1 MSRTYTLHPTAM
13 YGGRGPR
20 NMYLSGFSAWSG
32 KRIGWFKDG
41 STDYAGAVSFYF
53 DFSPVMGHTRESIK
67 LTLTCSNTF
76 AYAVPVLYNPKSTD
90 STTDWTVPDYATVEC
105 EKHGTIPT
113 LDLTPWG
120 LPDHDAYVVGGYY
133 RTYSYV
139 DVTDAV
145 LTVVTAETTK
155 KVTYNGNGGSSIGV
169 ETLLWGETVW
179 DGYLTTTVPT
189 RTGYQF
195 TGWNTQANGTGTS
208 YASGA
213 YISVTADTVLYAQW
227 TPLYSI
233 LNSASNANITEA
245 TTVQWTNRGSFT
257 TKLKFVFGSVNSGEI
272 TVTGTSYNYTLPSSW
287 YNQIPNSTSGTATV
301 YLYTYVGSTL
311 IGTSSRTFTAYVKST
326 VVPSINNPTATGVNL
341 KWSLYLQKYSSVKI
355 SVTGGAAGTGAT
367 IKSYSITG
375 PGLSYSVNTTA
386 TSANATSAV
395 LATSGT
401 ATYTVTITD
410 SRGRTAQKTVSITV
424 TAYAEPAI
432 YSVTGVRCNSDGT
445 VNQTTGTSIK
455 ATSVFTWTAVGQNSL
470 TRTLSYKKHTASS
483 YTEAQTGIS
492 SDISYVIAVGL
503 AEISSSYDVKVEIS
517 DSLGNSA
524 SYVTIVPPVAGI
536 AFGLKNDRA
545 RFGGPVEK
553 PGLQVDWNAEFNG
566 VLDVTP
572 RRCYATLP
580 QRGWYRV
587 FNVTSGLGRAGSA
600 FSIVLHIGRSFSNN
614 NNELHTVTLLANY
627 YNQEFSSEVSKSNTL
642 GITKV
647 RYTADGSNNGHIDI
661 YYDLTAENN
670 VYVDFD
676 VHCRPEY
683 LYLIRYNAVTPT
695 AVATSP
701 SGETVLTEYT
711 FAANTMQQ
719 SVTIPSSQ
727 FSSGNGTIWGSESN
741 IKLVWDNKKVVM
753 TGFIFIQ
760 NPAAGVLYVNFPTPT
775 GFPYD
780 KFNGNWVIVGQ
791 TYRRAGSYM
800 QPGDFAYG
808 VVNSSVIRIAERNVF
823 ASHQATDYAMIT
835 IPTATYYFD

>member
-53 DFSPVMGHTRESIK
+53 DFAPVMGKTRESIK

-76 AYAVPVLYNPKSTD
+76 AYAVPVLYNPKASAT
-90 STTDWTVPDYATVEC
+90 TTDWTVNDYATVQC

-120 LPDHDAYVVGGYY
+120 LPEHDAYVIGGYY

-155 KVTYNGNGGSSIGV
+155 AITYNANGGTGAPSA
-169 ETLLWGETVW
+169 TTLWGETEW
-179 DGYLTTTVPT
+179 DGYLSTTVPT

-326 VVPSINNPTATGVNL
+326 VVPSISNPTATGVNL
-341 KWSLYLQKYSSVKI
+341 KWNLYLQKFSSVTI
-355 SVTGGAAGTGAT
+355 GVTGGAAGTGAT

-375 PGLSYSVNTTA
+375 PGLNYSVNTTA
-386 TSANATSAV
+386 ASASATSAV
-395 LATSGT
+395 LTTSGT

-410 SRGRTAQKTVSITV
+410 SRNRTAQKTVSITV

-432 YSVTGVRCNSDGT
+432 SSVTGVRCNSDGT

-483 YTEAQTGIS
+483 YTTASTGINS
-492 SDISYVIAVGL
+492 GISYVIADGL

-524 SYVTIVPPVAGI
+524 SYVAVVPPVVGI

-553 PGLQVDWNAEFNG
+553 AGLQVDWNAEFNG
-566 VLDVTP
+566 VLDVTQ
-572 RRCYATLP
+572 RRCEASVS
-580 QRGWYRV
+580 QAGWYRV
-587 FNVTSGLGRAGSA
+587 FDYNAANEARVSGDIAFLIDVTILEWARQSHKITLYGLLGALKFGD
-600 FSIVLHIGRSFSNN
+600 
-614 NNELHTVTLLANY
+614 
-627 YNQEFSSEVSKSNTL
+627 EVSVTETSYVDK
-642 GITKV
+642 I
-647 RYTADGSNNGHIDI
+647 RYVKNGNHGYIDI
-661 YYDLTAENN
+661 HYTGSVSRYIACYYDVKC
-670 VYVDFD
+670 VYVDNLNRFSATTITQVAD
-676 VHCRPEY
+676 SPRGETELAMY
-683 LYLIRYNAVTPT
+683 TFSDN
-695 AVATSP
+695 ATS
-701 SGETVLTEYT
+701 GMIVDER
-711 FAANTMQQ
+711 
-719 SVTIPSSQ
+719 SVTTDASGYYMFPAPYTRDAYMILSIVPLLSSDTYAISTGSSTTSSQ
-727 FSSGNGTIWGSESN
+727 WIRVFNANGTAYSGN
-741 IKLVWDNKKVVM
+741 
-753 TGFIFIQ
+753 
-760 NPAAGVLYVNFPTPT
+760 
-775 GFPYD
+775 
-780 KFNGNWVIVGQ
+780 
-791 TYRRAGSYM
+791 
-800 QPGDFAYG
+800 
-808 VVNSSVIRIAERNVF
+808 
-823 ASHQATDYAMIT
+823 IT
-835 IPTATYYFD
+835 LRTAFLRL

>member
-76 AYAVPVLYNPKSTD
+76 AYAVPVLYNPKASAT
-90 STTDWTVPDYATVEC
+90 TTDWTVNDYATVDC
-105 EKHGTIPT
+105 ERHGTIPT

-120 LPDHDAYVVGGYY
+120 LPEHDAYVIGGYY

-155 KVTYNGNGGSSIGV
+155 SITYNANGGTGAPSA
-169 ETLLWGETVW
+169 TTLWGETVW
-179 DGYLTTTVPT
+179 DGYLSTTVPT

-227 TPLYSI
+227 TALSSV
-233 LNSASNANITEA
+233 LTSASNANITET
-245 TTVQWTNRGSFT
+245 TTVTWTNYGSFT
-257 TKLKFVFGSVNSGEI
+257 NKLRFIFGSADSGEF
-272 TVTGTSYNYTLPSSW
+272 TVTGTTYQHTLPSSW

-311 IGTSSRTFTAYVKST
+311 IGTSSRTFTAYVKSD
-326 VVPSINNPTATGVNL
+326 VVPSCNPIAYSVVDPKWNL
-341 KWSLYLQKYSSVKI
+341 ILQKYSSVHLTM
-355 SVTGGAAGTGAT
+355 SGGAAGTGAT
-367 IKSYSITG
+367 IKSYSIIG
-375 PGLSYSVNTTA
+375 PGLNYSVNTNA
-386 TSANATSAV
+386 TSASATSAV
-395 LATSGT
+395 LTTAGT
-401 ATYTVTITD
+401 ATYTATITD
-410 SRGRTAQKTVSITV
+410 SRNRTTQKTLSLTV

-432 YSVTGVRCNSDGT
+432 SSVTGVRCNSDGT

-455 ATSVFTWTAVGQNSL
+455 AYSDFTWTAVGQNSL

-483 YTEAQTGIS
+483 YTTAQTGIS
-492 SDISYVIAVGL
+492 SRTSYVIAVGL

-524 SYVTIVPPVAGI
+524 SYVAVVPPVVGI

-553 PGLQVDWNAEFNG
+553 AGLQVDWNAEFNG
-566 VLDVTP
+566 VLDVTQ
-572 RRCYATLP
+572 RRCYATLSSANKWFRAIKIEG
-580 QRGWYRV
+580 QNFAEGGSGFELDIVIAREYWQSANEIHSIKFQAVSSNFRFIDEHSTSKYLYIDEIRFV
-587 FNVTSGLGRAGSA
+587 RESKNVGY
-600 FSIVLHIGRSFSNN
+600 IDIH
-614 NNELHTVTLLANY
+614 
-627 YNQEFSSEVSKSNTL
+627 YNTSSEN
-642 GITKV
+642 
-647 RYTADGSNNGHIDI
+647 A
-661 YYDLTAENN
+661 
-670 VYVDFD
+670 VYVGFTA
-676 VHCRPEY
+676 
-683 LYLIRYNAVTPT
+683 YNYWQENFTESDLSET
-695 AVATSP
+695 ATSP
-701 SGETVLTEYT
+701 VVGSVVTEYVFT
-711 FAANTMQQ
+711 SNTDKPIDFSPAVGTADFGGCWFSLCEDMVTV
-719 SVTIPSSQ
+719 SVGLT
-727 FSSGNGTIWGSESN
+727 GLTNGTPHTIYTLPSHLWPKDQACAVGS
-741 IKLVWDNKKVVM
+741 
-753 TGFIFIQ
+753 G
-760 NPAAGVLYVNFPTPT
+760 
-775 GFPYD
+775 
-780 KFNGNWVIVGQ
+780 
-791 TYRRAGSYM
+791 
-800 QPGDFAYG
+800 
-808 VVNSSVIRIAERNVF
+808 
-823 ASHQATDYAMIT
+823 
-835 IPTATYYFD
+835 ATYTTYPGLFVRSDGKIQVYVPSGGIISAVVTYMRKR

>member
-53 DFSPVMGHTRESIK
+53 NFAPVMGKTRESIK

-76 AYAVPVLYNPKSTD
+76 AYAVPVLYNPKASAT
-90 STTDWTVPDYATVEC
+90 TTDWTVNDYATVQC

-120 LPDHDAYVVGGYY
+120 LPDHDAYVIGGYY

-155 KVTYNGNGGSSIGV
+155 KVTYNGNGGSNIGV

-195 TGWNTQANGTGTS
+195 TGWNTQSNGTGTS

-233 LNSASNANITEA
+233 LSSASNANITEA

-311 IGTSSRTFTAYVKST
+311 IGTSSRTFTAYVKSD
-326 VVPSINNPTATGVNL
+326 VVPSCNPIAYRVVDSKWNL
-341 KWSLYLQKYSSVKI
+341 ILQKYSSVTLFM
-355 SVTGGAAGTGAT
+355 SGGAAGTGAT
-367 IKSYSITG
+367 IKSYSIIG
-375 PGLSYSVNTTA
+375 PGLNYSVNTNA
-386 TSANATSAV
+386 TSASATSAV
-395 LATSGT
+395 LTTAGT
-401 ATYTVTITD
+401 ATYTATITD
-410 SRGRTAQKTVSITV
+410 SRNRTTQKTLSLTV
-424 TAYAEPAI
+424 TAYAEPSI
-432 YSVTGVRCNSDGT
+432 SYVTGVRCNSDGT

-455 ATSVFTWTAVGQNSL
+455 ATSGFTWTAVGQNTL
-470 TRTLSYKKHTASS
+470 TRALSYKKHTASS
-483 YTEAQTGIS
+483 YTTAQTGINS
-492 SDISYVIAVGL
+492 GTSYVIAVGL

-524 SYVTIVPPVAGI
+524 SYVTVVPPIVGI

-553 PGLQVDWNAEFNG
+553 AGFQVDWNAEFNG

-572 RRCYATLP
+572 RRCEATLSEA
-580 QRGWYRV
+580 GWHRAIVY
-587 FNVTSGLGRAGSA
+587 NAYDTTSAQGASGEIVTIKIVYTSMVSA
-600 FSIVLHIGRSFSNN
+600 QHEISLWMSYGKIAFL
-614 NNELHTVTLLANY
+614 NETSHGTTNLVD
-627 YNQEFSSEVSKSNTL
+627 K
-642 GITKV
+642 I
-647 RYTADGSNNGHIDI
+647 RYTYAGAVG
-661 YYDLTAENN
+661 
-670 VYVDFD
+670 YVDIHTTSLSS
-676 VHCRPEY
+676 VT
-683 LYLIRYNAVTPT
+683 YNVSFE
-695 AVATSP
+695 VASRTYAQGRWVAGTLTSVADSP
-701 SGETVLTEYT
+701 GGETVLPEYEYT
-711 FAANTMQQ
+711 FSANTDADTSFTAMGKTWYFRKRNGVVYIDAPDSMTPTTSGSNSIGTLPSEFRPAYVTRLVAANAEGAYKVLLINTDG
-719 SVTIPSSQ
+719 SVSAFCYT
-727 FSSGNGTIWGSESN
+727 T
-741 IKLVWDNKKVVM
+741 
-753 TGFIFIQ
+753 
-760 NPAAGVLYVNFPTPT
+760 
-775 GFPYD
+775 
-780 KFNGNWVIVGQ
+780 VGQ
-791 TYRRAGSYM
+791 ATPYSITGSYL
-800 QPGDFAYG
+800 
-808 VVNSSVIRIAERNVF
+808 
-823 ASHQATDYAMIT
+823 T
-835 IPTATYYFD
+835 I

>member
-13 YGGRGPR
+13 YGGRGSR
-20 NMYLSGFSAWSG
+20 NMYLSGFSSWSG

-41 STDYAGAVSFYF
+41 GTDYAGAVSFYF

-76 AYAVPVLYNPKSTD
+76 AYAVPVLYNPKASAT
-90 STTDWTVPDYATVEC
+90 TTDWTVNDYATVQC

-120 LPDHDAYVVGGYY
+120 LPEHDAYVIGGYY

-155 KVTYNGNGGSSIGV
+155 KVTYNGNGGSNIGV

-179 DGYLTTTVPT
+179 DGYLTTTVPA
-189 RTGYQF
+189 RTGYEF

-213 YISVTADTVLYAQW
+213 YISVTDDTVLYAQW

-257 TKLKFVFGSVNSGEI
+257 TKLKFVVGSVNSGEI

-311 IGTSSRTFTAYVKST
+311 IGTSSRTFTAYVKSS
-326 VVPSINNPTATGVNL
+326 VVPSCNPIGYSVVDS
-341 KWSLYLQKYSSVKI
+341 KWGLILQKYSSVTLFM
-355 SVTGGAAGTGAT
+355 SGGAAGTGAT
-367 IKSYSITG
+367 IKSYSIIG
-375 PGLSYSVNTTA
+375 PGLNYSVNTNA
-386 TSANATSAV
+386 TSASATSAV
-395 LATSGT
+395 LTTAGT
-401 ATYTVTITD
+401 ATYTATITD
-410 SRGRTAQKTVSITV
+410 SRNRTTQKTLSLTV

-432 YSVTGVRCNSDGT
+432 SYMTGVRCNSDGT

-455 ATSVFTWTAVGQNSL
+455 ATSGFTWTAVGQNSL

-483 YTEAQTGIS
+483 YTTAQTGINP
-492 SDISYVIAVGL
+492 DISYVIAVGL
-503 AEISSSYDVKVEIS
+503 AEIASSYDVKVEIS

-524 SYVTIVPPVAGI
+524 SFVGVVPPVVGI

-553 PGLQVDWNAEFNG
+553 AGLQVDWNAEFNG

-572 RRCYATLP
+572 RRCYANLSSP
-580 QRGWYRV
+580 GWYRV
-587 FNVTSGLGRAGSA
+587 MDVAGSNA
-600 FSIVLHIGRSFSNN
+600 SVSKFSVATIVDINIGTEFWANN
-614 NNELHTVTLLANY
+614 NGTHKISLHGV
-627 YNQEFSSEVSKSNTL
+627 YNNPAFVGEESKSNDML
-642 GITKV
+642 VSKI
-647 RYTADGSNNGHIDI
+647 RYTYDSSGNGHIDI
-661 YYDLTAENN
+661 YYTGTSGNPVWCTFAVHMPYSCQHLFVSNN
-670 VYVDFD
+670 F
-676 VHCRPEY
+676 
-683 LYLIRYNAVTPT
+683 T
-695 AVATSP
+695 AVAPSP
-701 SGETVLTEYT
+701 SGETVLTTYEFT
-711 FAANTMQQ
+711 TNGIRTVTLTPAHS
-719 SVTIPSSQ
+719 SVTINGQ
-727 FSSGNGTIWGSESN
+727 KVARSGNVVSLWVDFSLSEAISGYDYLIN
-741 IKLVWDNKKVVM
+741 
-753 TGFIFIQ
+753 
-760 NPAAGVLYVNFPTPT
+760 TPT
-775 GFPYD
+775 FATSVNALVYDSENVVQTNVRLYADEWNSGLRCYGEFPAGRYVA
-780 KFNGNWVIVGQ
+780 FI
-791 TYRRAGSYM
+791 TY
-800 QPGDFAYG
+800 
-808 VVNSSVIRIAERNVF
+808 IT
-823 ASHQATDYAMIT
+823 TDV
-835 IPTATYYFD
+835 

>member
-20 NMYLSGFSAWSG
+20 NMYLSGFSTWSG

-76 AYAVPVLYNPKSTD
+76 AYAVPVLYNPKASD
-90 STTDWTVPDYATVEC
+90 TTTEWTVNDYATVDC

-120 LPDHDAYVVGGYY
+120 LPEHDAYVIGGYY

-139 DVTDAV
+139 DVTDAI

-155 KVTYNGNGGSSIGV
+155 KVTYNGNGGSDIGV
-169 ETLLWGETVW
+169 ETRLWGETVW

-189 RTGYQF
+189 RTGYEF

-233 LNSASNANITEA
+233 INSASAANITET
-245 TTVQWTNRGSFT
+245 TTVIWTNRGSFT
-257 TKLKFVFGSVNSGEI
+257 TKLRFVFGSVDSGEI
-272 TVTGTSYNYTLPSSW
+272 TVTGTSYQYTLPSSW
-287 YNQIPNSTSGTATV
+287 YNQIPNATSGKATA

-311 IGTSSRTFTAYVKST
+311 IGTSSNIFTVYVKSS

-341 KWSLYLQKYSSVKI
+341 KWGLYLQKYSSVTI
-355 SVTGGAAGTGAT
+355 SVTGGVAGTGAS

-375 PGLSYSVNTTA
+375 PGINYSTQTTG
-386 TSANATSAV
+386 TSASASSSLFTV
-395 LATSGT
+395 AGT
-401 ATYTVTITD
+401 KTYTVTITD
-410 SRGRTAQKTVSITV
+410 TRNRTAQKTVSVSV
-424 TAYAEPAI
+424 TAYSEPSI
-432 YSVTGVRCNSDGT
+432 TSVVGLRCDSDGT

-455 ATSVFTWTAVGQNSL
+455 ATSVFTWTAVGQNTL

-483 YTEAQTGIS
+483 YTTAQTGITS
-492 SDISYVIAVGL
+492 GTSYVIAVGL
-503 AEISSSYDVKVEIS
+503 AEISSSYDVNVDIS

-524 SYVTIVPPVAGI
+524 SYVVVVPPVVGI

-553 PGLQVDWNAEFNG
+553 AGLQVDWNAEFNG

-572 RRCYATLP
+572 LRGIATLSNS
-580 QRGWYRV
+580 RWYRLTSCSLSGSIIRV
-587 FNVTSGLGRAGSA
+587 SVGVNSAQSIDFTVYIASSSNVKVVYDSVSVSSAFDGIRVNLGNGKFHIDLHKTDSSTLNARVDLLPSGNAKGESALTQAGFSSADDSPQGETELAYIAVSKNVPVSSPTSLITSGTIANSTT
-600 FSIVLHIGRSFSNN
+600 FS
-614 NNELHTVTLLANY
+614 
-627 YNQEFSSEVSKSNTL
+627 
-642 GITKV
+642 
-647 RYTADGSNNGHIDI
+647 YTATEPCWFYYVPVLQAGVSGAFEVQLNGVVLAS
-661 YYDLTAENN
+661 YT
-670 VYVDFD
+670 
-676 VHCRPEY
+676 
-683 LYLIRYNAVTPT
+683 
-695 AVATSP
+695 
-701 SGETVLTEYT
+701 SGEAIGVNVAAVPVPMQTGDVLYITQSSNRTSSYRVLT
-711 FAANTMQQ
+711 M
-719 SVTIPSSQ
+719 
-727 FSSGNGTIWGSESN
+727 
-741 IKLVWDNKKVVM
+741 
-753 TGFIFIQ
+753 
-760 NPAAGVLYVNFPTPT
+760 
-775 GFPYD
+775 
-780 KFNGNWVIVGQ
+780 
-791 TYRRAGSYM
+791 
-800 QPGDFAYG
+800 
-808 VVNSSVIRIAERNVF
+808 RNV
-823 ASHQATDYAMIT
+823 SIRR
-835 IPTATYYFD
+835 

>member
-53 DFSPVMGHTRESIK
+53 DFSSVMGHTRESIK

-76 AYAVPVLYNPKSTD
+76 AYAVPVLYNPKASD
-90 STTDWTVPDYATVEC
+90 TTTEWTVNDYATVDC

-120 LPDHDAYVVGGYY
+120 LPEHDAYVIGGYY

-155 KVTYNGNGGSSIGV
+155 KVTYNGNGGSDIGV
-169 ETLLWGETVW
+169 ETRLWGETVW

-189 RTGYQF
+189 RTGYEF

-213 YISVTADTVLYAQW
+213 YISVTDDTVLYAQW

-287 YNQIPNSTSGTATV
+287 YNQIPNATSGTATV

-326 VVPSINNPTATGVNL
+326 VVPSINNPTTEGVNL
-341 KWSLYLQKYSSVKI
+341 KWNLYLQKYSSVKI

-375 PGLSYSVNTTA
+375 PSLNYSVNTTA
-386 TSANATSAV
+386 TSVNATSEV
-395 LATSGT
+395 LTTYGT

-410 SRGRTAQKTVSITV
+410 SRNRTAQKTASITV
-424 TAYAEPAI
+424 AGYSEPSI
-432 YSVTGVRCNSDGT
+432 SSVVALRCDADGT
-445 VNQTTGTSIK
+445 INQTTGTSIK
-455 ATSVFTWTAVGQNSL
+455 ATSDFTWTYVGQNTL
-470 TRTLSYKKHTASS
+470 TRTLSYKKHTASD
-483 YTEAQTGIS
+483 YTTALTNIS
-492 SDISYVIAVGL
+492 IGVSYVIAVNL
-503 AEISSSYDVKVEIS
+503 AEISSSYDVKVEIT
-517 DSLGNSA
+517 DALGNSA
-524 SYVTIVPPVAGI
+524 SYVTVVPPVVGI

-553 PGLQVDWNAEFNG
+553 AGLQVDWNAEFNG
-566 VLDVTP
+566 VLDITE
-572 RRCYATLP
+572 RRCYATLSSA
-580 QRGWYRV
+580 GWYRV
-587 FNVTSGLGRAGSA
+587 FTYAGAGSNQPLGNKG
-600 FSIVLHIGRSFSNN
+600 IIGDINITRAYDIT
-614 NNELHTVTLLANY
+614 NNEVHFVKLLLRHNNA
-627 YNQEFSSEVSKSNTL
+627 QFVDEESNSLAL
-642 GITKV
+642 GITKI
-647 RYTADGSNNGHIDI
+647 RYGVTGNNGYLDI
-661 YYDLTAENN
+661 YYDLYTSESVCVDFSVYSSELDVQSRITASGFATATTPNN
-670 VYVDFD
+670 VLATYNFVSDTGWKTDSATAGNAITLPSTWNELRFNA
-676 VHCRPEY
+676 RFGANATYGFSGTIYKANMNTATERY
-683 LYLIRYNAVTPT
+683 LYSYYGGTNDYHSMIIEASDTGINIFQWKYN
-695 AVATSP
+695 
-701 SGETVLTEYT
+701 
-711 FAANTMQQ
+711 N
-719 SVTIPSSQ
+719 
-727 FSSGNGTIWGSESN
+727 
-741 IKLVWDNKKVVM
+741 
-753 TGFIFIQ
+753 
-760 NPAAGVLYVNFPTPT
+760 
-775 GFPYD
+775 
-780 KFNGNWVIVGQ
+780 
-791 TYRRAGSYM
+791 
-800 QPGDFAYG
+800 
-808 VVNSSVIRIAERNVF
+808 
-823 ASHQATDYAMIT
+823 TDYLSSSKLLIK
-835 IPTATYYFD
+835 YRSLGVQS

>member
-32 KRIGWFKDG
+32 KRIGWFRDG

-53 DFSPVMGHTRESIK
+53 DFAPVMGKTRESIK
-67 LTLTCSNTF
+67 LSLTCSNTF
-76 AYAVPVLYNPKSTD
+76 AYAVPVLYNPKASAT
-90 STTDWTVPDYATVEC
+90 TTDWTVNDYATVDC

-120 LPDHDAYVVGGYY
+120 LPEHDAYVIGGYY

-155 KVTYNGNGGSSIGV
+155 KVTYNGNGGSNIGV
-169 ETLLWGETVW
+169 ETLLWGETEW

-227 TPLYSI
+227 TALSSV
-233 LNSASNANITEA
+233 LTSASNANITET
-245 TTVQWTNRGSFT
+245 TTVQWTNYGSFT
-257 TKLKFVFGSVNSGEI
+257 NKLRFIFGSVDSGEI
-272 TVTGTSYNYTLPSSW
+272 TVTGASYNYTLPSSW
-287 YNQIPNSTSGTATV
+287 YNQIPNSTSGIATV

-326 VVPSINNPTATGVNL
+326 VVPSISDPTSEGVNL

-355 SVTGGAAGTGAT
+355 SVTGGSAGTGAT

-375 PGLSYSVNTTA
+375 PSLNYSVNTTA
-386 TSANATSAV
+386 TSANATSEV
-395 LATSGT
+395 LTTSGT

-410 SRGRTAQKTVSITV
+410 SRNRTVQKTVSITV

-432 YSVTGVRCNSDGT
+432 SSLTGVRCNSDGT

-483 YTEAQTGIS
+483 YTTAQTGIN
-492 SDISYVIAVGL
+492 SDTSYVIAVGL

-524 SYVTIVPPVAGI
+524 SYVAVVPPVVGI

-553 PGLQVDWNAEFNG
+553 AGLQVDWNAEFNG
-566 VLDVTP
+566 LLDVTT
-572 RRCYATLP
+572 RRCYANLSSA
-580 QRGWYRV
+580 GWYRV
-587 FNVTSGLGRAGSA
+587 LKIVDGIGGWS
-600 FSIVLHIGRSFSNN
+600 FSIDFDITQVYDTT
-614 NNELHTVTLLANY
+614 NNEVHSVKLLRTYRYYSTPSFVNEISKANAVLNVSAIRYTLDNNGVGYVDIRYDANSKNMVTVDFTVHTVPSQQQY
-627 YNQEFSSEVSKSNTL
+627 F
-642 GITKV
+642 
-647 RYTADGSNNGHIDI
+647 
-661 YYDLTAENN
+661 TAENM
-670 VYVDFD
+670 
-676 VHCRPEY
+676 
-683 LYLIRYNAVTPT
+683 TSMGT
-695 AVATSP
+695 ADPAN
-701 SGETVLTEYT
+701 ETVLTVYT
-711 FAANTMQQ
+711 FAENVPESSNTIQRCPDGTLIQHGSAVNTANGYA
-719 SVTIPSSQ
+719 TITFDVPFANDTYSFIASPRYSSSYPSMSFRTITQ
-727 FSSGNGTIWGSESN
+727 KSSLSGGYINFKQMTSTASYTGTDALADW
-741 IKLVWDNKKVVM
+741 
-753 TGFIFIQ
+753 
-760 NPAAGVLYVNFPTPT
+760 
-775 GFPYD
+775 
-780 KFNGNWVIVGQ
+780 
-791 TYRRAGSYM
+791 
-800 QPGDFAYG
+800 
-808 VVNSSVIRIAERNVF
+808 IAIGRWK
-823 ASHQATDYAMIT
+823 
-835 IPTATYYFD
+835 

>member
-32 KRIGWFKDG
+32 KRIGWFRDG
-41 STDYAGAVSFYF
+41 GTDYAGAVSFYF

-76 AYAVPVLYNPKSTD
+76 AYAVPVLYNPKASAT
-90 STTDWTVPDYATVEC
+90 TTDWTVNDYATVDC
-105 EKHGTIPT
+105 ERHGTIPT

-120 LPDHDAYVVGGYY
+120 LPEHDAYVIGGYY

-155 KVTYNGNGGSSIGV
+155 KVTYNGNGGSNIGV

-287 YNQIPNSTSGTATV
+287 YNQIPNATSGTATV

-326 VVPSINNPTATGVNL
+326 VVPSISNPTSEGVNL
-341 KWSLYLQKYSSVKI
+341 KWNLYLQKYSSVKI

-375 PGLSYSVNTTA
+375 PGLNYSVNTTA
-386 TSANATSAV
+386 TSASATSVV
-395 LATSGT
+395 LTTSGT

-410 SRGRTAQKTVSITV
+410 SRNRTAQKTVSITV
-424 TAYAEPAI
+424 TAYAEPSI
-432 YSVTGVRCNSDGT
+432 SYVTGVRCNSDGT

-455 ATSVFTWTAVGQNSL
+455 ATSGFTWTAVGQNSL

-483 YTEAQTGIS
+483 YTTAQTGIN
-492 SDISYVIAVGL
+492 SDVSYVIAVGL

-524 SYVTIVPPVAGI
+524 SYVAVVPPVVGI

-553 PGLQVDWNAEFNG
+553 AGLQVDWNAEFNG
-566 VLDVTP
+566 VLDVTQ
-572 RRCYATLP
+572 RRCYGASSGA
-580 QRGWYRV
+580 GWHRV
-587 FNVTSGLGRAGSA
+587 FRCGWFTGSSIKISIGVNASEFHEVDLIFNAGTS
-600 FSIVLHIGRSFSNN
+600 F
-614 NNELHTVTLLANY
+614 
-627 YNQEFSSEVSKSNTL
+627 EFSCEVSKSAGSL
-642 GITKV
+642 YIDKI
-647 RYTADGSNNGHIDI
+647 RAWLDQSNNYVYIDLHQSASALYI
-661 YYDLTAENN
+661 MAEFAPKG
-670 VYVDFD
+670 Y
-676 VHCRPEY
+676 
-683 LYLIRYNAVTPT
+683 I
-695 AVATSP
+695 VAGEL
-701 SGETVLTEYT
+701 SGET
-711 FAANTMQQ
+711 FAKMQTYGFVYVGDSPAVGSLAAEHSFAIDNFPV
-719 SVTIPSSQ
+719 SVQEPSSLLTSGTIAASGGLNYTATQ
-727 FSSGNGTIWGSESN
+727 PCWAYLMFVMQANSSGFIN
-741 IKLVWDNKKVVM
+741 IKVNNIDIFNWTSGEAVPVNFAFIPIPLM
-753 TGFIFIQ
+753 TGDT
-760 NPAAGVLYVNFPTPT
+760 LS
-775 GFPYD
+775 
-780 KFNGNWVIVGQ
+780 VGQ
-791 TYRRAGSYM
+791 SSNRASSYRI
-800 QPGDFAYG
+800 FAM
-808 VVNSSVIRIAERNVF
+808 R
-823 ASHQATDYAMIT
+823 
-835 IPTATYYFD
+835 

>member
-53 DFSPVMGHTRESIK
+53 DFAPVMGKTRESIK

-76 AYAVPVLYNPKSTD
+76 AYAVPVLYNPKASA
-90 STTDWTVPDYATVEC
+90 STTEWTVNDYATVDC

-120 LPDHDAYVVGGYY
+120 LPEHDAYVIGGYY

-155 KVTYNGNGGSSIGV
+155 KVTYNGNGGSNIGV

-213 YISVTADTVLYAQW
+213 YISVTDDTVLYAQW

-301 YLYTYVGSTL
+301 YLYTYVDSTL
-311 IGTSSRTFTAYVKST
+311 IGTSSRTFTAYVKSD
-326 VVPSINNPTATGVNL
+326 VVPSCNPIAYSVVDS
-341 KWSLYLQKYSSVKI
+341 KWGLILQKYSSVTLFM
-355 SVTGGAAGTGAT
+355 SGGAAGTGAT
-367 IKSYSITG
+367 IKSYSIIG
-375 PGLSYSVNTTA
+375 PGLNYSVNTNA
-386 TSANATSAV
+386 TSASATSAV
-395 LATSGT
+395 LTTAGT
-401 ATYTVTITD
+401 ATYTATITD
-410 SRGRTAQKTVSITV
+410 SRNRTTQKTLSLTV

-432 YSVTGVRCNSDGT
+432 SSVTGVRCDSDGT

-455 ATSVFTWTAVGQNSL
+455 ASSVFTWTAVGQNSL

-483 YTEAQTGIS
+483 YTTAQTGINS
-492 SDISYVIAVGL
+492 STSYVIAVGL

-524 SYVTIVPPVAGI
+524 SYVAVVPPVVGI

-553 PGLQVDWNAEFNG
+553 AGLQVDWDAEFHG
-566 VLDVTP
+566 VVDVVP
-572 RRCYATLP
+572 RRAYAMLSSP
-580 QRGWYRV
+580 GWYR
-587 FNVTSGLGRAGSA
+587 FLTFTGIGNVPLGSAGDIIKIDIVRDASAFANESHEITLSLVLGRVA
-600 FSIVLHIGRSFSNN
+600 FYGEHSNSYM
-614 NNELHTVTLLANY
+614 LA
-627 YNQEFSSEVSKSNTL
+627 
-642 GITKV
+642 IDKV
-647 RYTADGSNNGHIDI
+647 RYVYSSGYG
-661 YYDLTAENN
+661 
-670 VYVDFD
+670 YVDLHYNSYSANDVFVGFD
-676 VHCRPEY
+676 VTSFVTQQRDFIPEP
-683 LYLIRYNAVTPT
+683 LRG
-695 AVATSP
+695 VADSP
-701 SGETVLTEYT
+701 AGETVLPEYEYT
-711 FAANTMQQ
+711 FIETSGAKNSFTPSHGTSAFGGCWYARNGEYVTVHVGLTGLTANTAY
-719 SVTIPSSQ
+719 TIATLPVGYRPVSQYCSAGSSE
-727 FSSGNGTIWGSESN
+727 TYDAE
-741 IKLVWDNKKVVM
+741 
-753 TGFIFIQ
+753 
-760 NPAAGVLYVNFPTPT
+760 AHLYVRE
-775 GFPYD
+775 
-780 KFNGNWVIVGQ
+780 NGNVEVWSPN
-791 TYRRAGSYM
+791 TM
-800 QPGDFAYG
+800 
-808 VVNSSVIRIAERNVF
+808 
-823 ASHQATDYAMIT
+823 ASLDATFMWR
-835 IPTATYYFD
+835 

>member
-32 KRIGWFKDG
+32 KRIGWFRDG

-53 DFSPVMGHTRESIK
+53 NFAPVMGKTRESIK
-67 LTLTCSNTF
+67 LSITCSNTF
-76 AYAVPVLYNPKSTD
+76 AYSVPVLYNPKASAN
-90 STTDWTVPDYATVEC
+90 TTEWTVNDYTTVDC

-120 LPDHDAYVVGGYY
+120 LPEHDAYVIGGYY

-326 VVPSINNPTATGVNL
+326 VVPSISNPTATGVNL
-341 KWSLYLQKYSSVKI
+341 KWNLYLQKYSSVKI

-386 TSANATSAV
+386 TSANATSVV
-395 LATSGT
+395 LTTSGT
-401 ATYTVTITD
+401 STYTVKITD

-432 YSVTGVRCNSDGT
+432 SSVTGVRCNSDGT

-483 YTEAQTGIS
+483 YTTAQTGINS
-492 SDISYVIAVGL
+492 GTSYVIAVGL

-524 SYVTIVPPVAGI
+524 SYVTVVPPIVGI

-553 PGLQVDWNAEFNG
+553 AGFQVDWNAEFNG
-566 VLDVTP
+566 VLDVTK
-572 RRCYATLP
+572 RRCYAGLL
-580 QRGWYRV
+580 QAGWYRV
-587 FNVTSGLGRAGSA
+587 LTFD
-600 FSIVLHIGRSFSNN
+600 SNN
-614 NNELHTVTLLANY
+614 LVDALGSTGTIIDIYITRRFGSEANEVHKVTLLCRYGSVTFVGEESSANVLEIDQIRWCY
-627 YNQEFSSEVSKSNTL
+627 ETSNTS
-642 GITKV
+642 K
-647 RYTADGSNNGHIDI
+647 GHLDI
-661 YYDLTAENN
+661 HYNYSYDNIVSAKFEIATFPGYQQFYSSKNFE
-670 VYVDFD
+670 
-676 VHCRPEY
+676 
-683 LYLIRYNAVTPT
+683 
-695 AVATSP
+695 AVAPAP
-701 SGETVLTEYT
+701 SGETVLTRYT
-711 FAANTMQQ
+711 FAANTYNGMRYYREIVN
-719 SVTIPSSQ
+719 SITIGSNGFASMTMPSQIVGRKIVNIMVATFGTLSGGAM
-727 FSSGNGTIWGSESN
+727 FIVPYSEASGNARSN
-741 IKLVWDNKKVVM
+741 YYM
-753 TGFIFIQ
+753 
-760 NPAAGVLYVNFPTPT
+760 
-775 GFPYD
+775 
-780 KFNGNWVIVGQ
+780 
-791 TYRRAGSYM
+791 AGS
-800 QPGDFAYG
+800 PGASMT
-808 VVNSSVIRIAERNVF
+808 NVIIEF
-823 ASHQATDYAMIT
+823 WYL
-835 IPTATYYFD
+835 

>member
-53 DFSPVMGHTRESIK
+53 NFAPVMGKTRESIK

-76 AYAVPVLYNPKSTD
+76 AYAVPVLYNPKASST
-90 STTDWTVPDYATVEC
+90 TTDWTVNDYATVQC

-155 KVTYNGNGGSSIGV
+155 KVTYNGNGGSNIGV

-287 YNQIPNSTSGTATV
+287 YSQIPTSTSGTATV

-326 VVPSINNPTATGVNL
+326 VVPSISNPTATGVNL
-341 KWSLYLQKYSSVKI
+341 KWNLYLQKYSSVKI

-375 PGLSYSVNTTA
+375 PGLNYSVNTTA

-395 LATSGT
+395 LTTSGT

-410 SRGRTAQKTVSITV
+410 SRNRTAQKTVSITV

-432 YSVTGVRCNSDGT
+432 SYVRGVRCNSDGT

-455 ATSVFTWTAVGQNSL
+455 ATSGFTWTAVGQNTL
-470 TRTLSYKKHTASS
+470 TRTLSYKKHTASD
-483 YTEAQTGIS
+483 YTTAQTGINS
-492 SDISYVIAVGL
+492 GISYVIAVGL
-503 AEISSSYDVKVEIS
+503 AEISSSYDVKVKIS

-524 SYVTIVPPVAGI
+524 SYVAVVPPVVGI

-553 PGLQVDWNAEFNG
+553 AGFQVDWNAEFNG

-572 RRCYATLP
+572 RRCEATLSAA
-580 QRGWYRV
+580 GWHRAIIY
-587 FNVTSGLGRAGSA
+587 NAYDTNSAQGASGEIVTIKIVYTSQVSVHHEISLWMSYGKIA
-600 FSIVLHIGRSFSNN
+600 FL
-614 NNELHTVTLLANY
+614 NETSHGTTNLVD
-627 YNQEFSSEVSKSNTL
+627 K
-642 GITKV
+642 I
-647 RYTADGSNNGHIDI
+647 RYTYAGAVG
-661 YYDLTAENN
+661 
-670 VYVDFD
+670 YVDIHITSSSSVTYNVSFD
-676 VHCRPEY
+676 VASRTY
-683 LYLIRYNAVTPT
+683 AQGLW
-695 AVATSP
+695 VAGTLTSVADSP
-701 SGETVLTEYT
+701 SGETVLTEHTFTTDGVKYQTFTAYGKTWTFRKYGGVVYVDAPDAMTPSASGANSIGTLPSEFRPSYT
-711 FAANTMQQ
+711 TRLVAANAE
-719 SVTIPSSQ
+719 
-727 FSSGNGTIWGSESN
+727 GAY
-741 IKLVWDNKKVVM
+741 KVLLINTDGAVSAFCY
-753 TGFIFIQ
+753 T
-760 NPAAGVLYVNFPTPT
+760 T
-775 GFPYD
+775 
-780 KFNGNWVIVGQ
+780 VGQ
-791 TYRRAGSYM
+791 STPYSITGSYL
-800 QPGDFAYG
+800 
-808 VVNSSVIRIAERNVF
+808 
-823 ASHQATDYAMIT
+823 T
-835 IPTATYYFD
+835 I

>member
-32 KRIGWFKDG
+32 KRIGWFKEG

-53 DFSPVMGHTRESIK
+53 NFAPVMGKTRESIK

-76 AYAVPVLYNPKSTD
+76 AYAVPVLYNPKASAT
-90 STTDWTVPDYATVEC
+90 TTDWTVNDYATVQC

-120 LPDHDAYVVGGYY
+120 LPDHDAYVIGGYY

-155 KVTYNGNGGSSIGV
+155 KVTYNGNGGSNIGV

-272 TVTGTSYNYTLPSSW
+272 TVTGTSYNYTLPASW
-287 YNQIPNSTSGTATV
+287 YNQIPNATSGTATV

-326 VVPSINNPTATGVNL
+326 VVPSISNPTATGVNL

-367 IKSYSITG
+367 IKSYAITG
-375 PGLSYSVNTTA
+375 QGLNYSVNTTA

-395 LATSGT
+395 LTTSGT

-410 SRGRTAQKTVSITV
+410 SRNRTAQKTVSITI

-432 YSVTGVRCNSDGT
+432 SYLRGVRCNSDGT

-455 ATSVFTWTAVGQNSL
+455 ATPGFTWTAVGQNSL

-483 YTEAQTGIS
+483 YTTAQTGINS
-492 SDISYVIAVGL
+492 GISYVIAVGL

-524 SYVTIVPPVAGI
+524 SYVAVVPPVVGI
-536 AFGLKNDRA
+536 SFGLKNDRA

-553 PGLQVDWNAEFNG
+553 AGLQVDWNAEFNG
-566 VLDVTP
+566 VLDVTQ
-572 RRCYATLP
+572 RRCYGTLSSA
-580 QRGWYRV
+580 GWYRV
-587 FNVTSGLGRAGSA
+587 CELQYTSGSILDLSIGINSTLARKITLMFPSVALAKFVDETSVSTANNVFDKIRFTVIGGSTQKCY
-600 FSIVLHIGRSFSNN
+600 VDLHY
-614 NNELHTVTLLANY
+614 TA
-627 YNQEFSSEVSKSNTL
+627 SSATNVSVFWTPTGNWTNSCVSKNLQS
-642 GITKV
+642 V
-647 RYTADGSNNGHIDI
+647 AD
-661 YYDLTAENN
+661 
-670 VYVDFD
+670 
-676 VHCRPEY
+676 
-683 LYLIRYNAVTPT
+683 
-695 AVATSP
+695 SP
-701 SGETVLTEYT
+701 YGETVRTEYT
-711 FAANTMQQ
+711 FAANTEYTRYIWTPTFSGTANP
-719 SVTIPSSQ
+719 SV
-727 FSSGNGTIWGSESN
+727 SN
-741 IKLVWDNKKVVM
+741 ALCFYSVKN
-753 TGFIFIQ
+753 
-760 NPAAGVLYVNFPTPT
+760 GVLYAGGRFNLASFTSGGTTVSFTLPVSLGSADRSTETIGTMFTTTKTLQLRWTESTVYITDAGGNFSGGLLNT
-775 GFPYD
+775 GYWSFQ
-780 KFNGNWVIVGQ
+780 IVAPI
-791 TYRRAGSYM
+791 Y
-800 QPGDFAYG
+800 
-808 VVNSSVIRIAERNVF
+808 N
-823 ASHQATDYAMIT
+823 
-835 IPTATYYFD
+835 

>member
-41 STDYAGAVSFYF
+41 GTDYAGAVSFYF
-53 DFSPVMGHTRESIK
+53 DFSSVMGHTRESIK

-76 AYAVPVLYNPKSTD
+76 AYAVPVLYNPKASAT
-90 STTDWTVPDYATVEC
+90 TTDWTVNDYATVQC

-120 LPDHDAYVVGGYY
+120 LPDHDAYVIGGYY

-155 KVTYNGNGGSSIGV
+155 KVTYNGNGGSNIGV
-169 ETLLWGETVW
+169 ETLLWGETEW

-189 RTGYQF
+189 RNGYQF

-326 VVPSINNPTATGVNL
+326 VVPSISNPTATGVDL

-375 PGLSYSVNTTA
+375 PSLNYSVNTTA
-386 TSANATSAV
+386 TSANSTSAV
-395 LATSGT
+395 LTTSGT

-410 SRGRTAQKTVSITV
+410 SRNRTAQKTVSITV

-432 YSVTGVRCNSDGT
+432 SSVTGVRCNSDGT

-483 YTEAQTGIS
+483 YTTAQTGIS
-492 SDISYVIAVGL
+492 SRTSYVIAVGL

-524 SYVTIVPPVAGI
+524 SYVAVVPPVVGI

-553 PGLQVDWNAEFNG
+553 PGLQVDWNAEFNA
-566 VLDVTP
+566 VLDVTQ
-572 RRCYATLP
+572 RRCYATLSSA
-580 QRGWYRV
+580 GWYRV
-587 FNVTSGLGRAGSA
+587 FRCGWASGSAVKVSIGINANEYHEIELVFNTGASFEWVCEIGKSISTILIDKIRAWVDTSNNYVYIDVHHSSSSSNSTVTVMFEPKGDIVRRELLGASFAEMQTYDFTYVGDSPAVGSLAAEHSFAINNSPVAVQEPSSLLTSGTIAPSGNL
-600 FSIVLHIGRSFSNN
+600 
-614 NNELHTVTLLANY
+614 T
-627 YNQEFSSEVSKSNTL
+627 
-642 GITKV
+642 
-647 RYTADGSNNGHIDI
+647 YTATQPCWVYLMFVMQANSSGSINIKVNNIDI
-661 YYDLTAENN
+661 VNWT
-670 VYVDFD
+670 
-676 VHCRPEY
+676 
-683 LYLIRYNAVTPT
+683 
-695 AVATSP
+695 
-701 SGETVLTEYT
+701 SGEAIPVN
-711 FAANTMQQ
+711 FAFLP
-719 SVTIPSSQ
+719 IP
-727 FSSGNGTIWGSESN
+727 
-741 IKLVWDNKKVVM
+741 LM
-753 TGFIFIQ
+753 TGDTLSVSQSSNRASSYKIF
-760 NPAAGVLYVNFPTPT
+760 
-775 GFPYD
+775 
-780 KFNGNWVIVGQ
+780 
-791 TYRRAGSYM
+791 
-800 QPGDFAYG
+800 
-808 VVNSSVIRIAERNVF
+808 
-823 ASHQATDYAMIT
+823 AMR
-835 IPTATYYFD
+835 

>member
-41 STDYAGAVSFYF
+41 GTDYAGAVSFYF

-76 AYAVPVLYNPKSTD
+76 AYAVPVLYNPKASAT
-90 STTDWTVPDYATVEC
+90 TTDWTVNDYATVDC

-120 LPDHDAYVVGGYY
+120 LPEHDAYVIGGYY

-155 KVTYNGNGGSSIGV
+155 KVTYNGNGGSNIGV

-233 LNSASNANITEA
+233 LSSASNANITEA

-287 YNQIPNSTSGTATV
+287 YNQIPNATSGTATV

-326 VVPSINNPTATGVNL
+326 VVPSISNPTTTGVNL
-341 KWSLYLQKYSSVKI
+341 KWNLYLQKYSSVKI

-375 PGLSYSVNTTA
+375 PSLNYSVNTTA
-386 TSANATSAV
+386 TSTNATSAV
-395 LATSGT
+395 LTTSGT

-410 SRGRTAQKTVSITV
+410 SRNRTAQKTVSITV

-432 YSVTGVRCNSDGT
+432 SYLRGVRCNSDGT

-455 ATSVFTWTAVGQNSL
+455 ATSGFTWTAVGQNSL

-483 YTEAQTGIS
+483 YTTAQTGIN
-492 SDISYVIAVGL
+492 SDVSYVIADGL

-524 SYVTIVPPVAGI
+524 SYVAVVPPVVGI

-553 PGLQVDWNAEFNG
+553 AGLQVDWNAEFNG
-566 VLDVTP
+566 VLDVTQ
-572 RRCYATLP
+572 RRCYANLSSE
-580 QRGWYRV
+580 GWYRV
-587 FNVTSGLGRAGSA
+587 CAISFFSYAEACGLAGGVLRFAITDTYDTHTIDLLFARNSNVKFVNEASA
-600 FSIVLHIGRSFSNN
+600 SN
-614 NNELHTVTLLANY
+614 
-627 YNQEFSSEVSKSNTL
+627 SNL
-642 GITKV
+642 KV
-647 RYTADGSNNGHIDI
+647 DKIRYTFTEASPYYGYVDVHLLGSNSTYIGISFDYVSIGLDRQAMVVAQN
-661 YYDLTAENN
+661 LQSVAE
-670 VYVDFD
+670 
-676 VHCRPEY
+676 
-683 LYLIRYNAVTPT
+683 
-695 AVATSP
+695 SP
-701 SGETVLTEYT
+701 NGETEITRYT
-711 FAANTMQQ
+711 FAANTRSLLNTNIFRIRQ
-719 SVTIPSSQ
+719 SYSNITVGSNGYVLLDSFANMGVSSQ
-727 FSSGNGTIWGSESN
+727 NYCLGFHVVGWSGFPTYGFQIMRGSNGT
-741 IKLVWDNKKVVM
+741 
-753 TGFIFIQ
+753 
-760 NPAAGVLYVNFPTPT
+760 
-775 GFPYD
+775 
-780 KFNGNWVIVGQ
+780 
-791 TYRRAGSYM
+791 
-800 QPGDFAYG
+800 DFYFA
-808 VVNSSVIRIAERNVF
+808 SSVAGTFGSFNVEYWF
-823 ASHQATDYAMIT
+823 ADLSA
-835 IPTATYYFD
+835 